1 MIMGHKMCKDRLREL
16 GLFCL
21 KKLKQGGDFI
31 HIFNYLMVQSK
42 GNTAFGR
49 IHRDRSRGN
58 RQKLQQGKFQLEIR
72 NIFVIM
78 KIVKYWKKVSSE
90 AMDSC
95 LSSSLEML
103 RR

>member
-1 MIMGHKMCKDRLREL
+1 MIMGHMMCKDRLREL

-21 KKLKQGGDFI
+21 KKLKHEGDFI